1 MRKLPFIIPIILL
14 LVITFFTSFFI
25 SKNKFSLN
33 QFFITKKSLYDEN
46 LSLKKENQ
54 ELKAQLFKLQQAEK
68 YQQDLSSTNI
78 WLKQYQYK
86 VAKLLS
92 AYPFNTKNTMMMA
105 LGINDGA
112 KKEMP
117 VVVSENI
124 LFGQIDEVFNQYSIV
139 KTIFDSSFQIPVRI
153 GETETDGFLTGGD
166 KIKISL
172 IAKDK
177 DVKIGDVVYSASP
190 NFPYGLKIGEIKEI
204 NDSINGNFKEAII
217 SPSFNFNDLRNVYL
231 IFGYDK

>member
-1 MRKLPFIIPIILL
+1 MKKLPFIILIIIL

-25 SKNKFSLN
+25 TKSKFSLN
-33 QFFITKKSLYDEN
+33 QIFLTKKSLYNEN

-54 ELKAQLFKLQQAEK
+54 ELKAQIFKLQQAEK

-86 VAKLLS
+86 VAKLIS
-92 AYPFNTKNTMMMA
+92 AYPFNTKNTVLIA
-105 LGINDGA
+105 LGINDGT

-117 VVVSENI
+117 VVVSDNI
-124 LFGQIDEVFNQYSIV
+124 LFGQVEEVFNQYSIV
-139 KTIFDSSFQIPVRI
+139 KTIFDSSFQTPIRI
-153 GETETDGFLTGGD
+153 GETEINGFLTGGD

-172 IAKDK
+172 IEKSK
-177 DVKIGDVVYSASP
+177 DVKIGDVVYSTSL

-204 NDSINGNFKEAII
+204 NDSTNNNFKEAII

-231 IFGYDK
+231 IFGYIK

>member
-1 MRKLPFIIPIILL
+1 MRKIPFIIITILL

-25 SKNKFSLN
+25 TKNKFSIN
-33 QFFITKKSLYDEN
+33 QIFLTKKGLYNEN

-54 ELKAQLFKLQQAEK
+54 ELKAQIFKIQQAEK
-68 YQQDLSSTNI
+68 YQQALSSTNI
-78 WLKQYQYK
+78 WLRQYQYK
-86 VAKLLS
+86 VAKLIS
-92 AYPFNTKNTMMMA
+92 VYPFNTKNTVLMS
-105 LGINDGA
+105 LGIDDGA

-117 VVVSENI
+117 VVVSDNI
-124 LFGQIDEVFNQYSIV
+124 LFGQVEEVFNQYSVV

-153 GETETDGFLTGGD
+153 GETEIDGFLTGGD

-172 IAKDK
+172 IEKSK
-177 DVKIGDVVYSASP
+177 DVKVGDVVYSSSS

-204 NDSINGNFKEAII
+204 NDSTNNNFKEAII

-231 IFGYDK
+231 IYGK